1 MEDKNTVTV
10 AVVYFKSGESTRFVG
25 DSIHIVNLAEG
36 MRRGDVLFMRERTP
50 EGRMVLINPLEI
62 QSIEFVPVEVEQEQ
76 DDE

>member
-1 MEDKNTVTV
+1 
-10 AVVYFKSGESTRFVG
+10 
-25 DSIHIVNLAEG
+25 